1 MRPLLLLSALT
12 LAFSLAAQPTRSEL
26 LSEPR
31 HEEQDL
37 RPTYRTLTAADLHKS
52 VAVKP
57 VVIDDYGT
65 NVHALEITIP
75 QGHNGL
81 HAIAV
86 SSIPKLL
93 DAKGATVEPDAFR
106 IDADPEA
113 GALRLRYENETEGR
127 RRVASVEGRMRL
139 RYPLKV
145 VTHSIKASEKDSWTR
160 HGVRIDGP
168 FVYFDPARVASAR
181 WLSEYKTIRAY
192 DASGRR
198 LESAGEWAGEN
209 GDMFFAAYGNVARV
223 DVDVPGEM
231 VAGVLEYAHT
241 AGKPS
246 VAVKFKPIPAVSL
259 AVLGDTVS
267 YTEEQ
272 LRSYL
277 AEFSG
282 SDEEQLA
289 AAAVQGDVH
298 AVRYLIALG
307 ANLNGGGGDGFTPFV
322 SAAMLSHEEVAALLM
337 EAGADVI
344 TADKNGLTPLMQVM
358 SACPSSELV
367 QKMIDRGANV
377 NAKATNGVTALSLAT
392 AVNCDPVVATLK
404 KAGAK

>member
-1 MRPLLLLSALT
+1 MRPLLLLSVLT
-12 LAFSLAAQPTRSEL
+12 LAVSLAAQPTRSEL

-31 HEEQDL
+31 NMEQDL
-37 RPTYRTLTAADLHKS
+37 RPTYRTLTAVDFQKS
-52 VAVKP
+52 VTVKP
-57 VVIDDYGT
+57 VVVDDYGT

-93 DAKGATVEPDAFR
+93 DAKGKAVDPDAFR
-106 IDADPEA
+106 IDADPDA
-113 GALRLRYENETEGR
+113 GALRMRYEAETEGR
-127 RRVASVEGRMRL
+127 SRVASVEGKLRL

-145 VTHSIKASEKDSWTR
+145 VTHSIKATDKGSWDK
-160 HGVRIDGP
+160 HGIRIDGP
-168 FVYFDPARVASAR
+168 FVYFDPARVSGAR
-181 WLSEYKTIRAY
+181 WLSEYKLIRAY

-198 LESAGEWAGEN
+198 LESAGEWSDEN
-209 GDMFFAAYGNVARV
+209 GNMFVAAYGNVARV

-231 VAGVLEYAHT
+231 AAGLVEYKHDPR
-241 AGKPS
+241 KPP
-246 VAVKFKPIPAVSL
+246 VTVNFKPIPSVSL

-277 AEFSG
+277 ETFTG

-289 AAAVQGDVH
+289 AAATQGDLQ

-307 ANLNGGGGDGFTPFV
+307 ADLHGGAREGFSPFV
-322 SAAMLSHEEVAALLM
+322 AAAMLSHEEVAELLM
-337 EAGADVI
+337 DAGADV
-344 TADKNGLTPLMQVM
+344 TTPDKSGLTPLMQVM
-358 SACPSSELV
+358 SACPSSAFV

-377 NAKATNGVTALSLAT
+377 NAKAASGVTALSLAT
-392 AVNCDPVVATLK
+392 AVNCTPVVATLK